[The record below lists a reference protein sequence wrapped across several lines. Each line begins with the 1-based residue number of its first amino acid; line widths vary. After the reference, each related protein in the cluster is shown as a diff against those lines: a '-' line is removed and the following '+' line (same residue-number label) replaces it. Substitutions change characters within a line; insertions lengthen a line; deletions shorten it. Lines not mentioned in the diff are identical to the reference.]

1 MLTKGCGV
9 FEAAAAEGLPAI
21 AATTIKT
28 MIADPRFPDFFLAMS
43 LPLAADL
50 HVREVDPSETTL
62 RGANEGC
69 VPLQGEG
76 TARFTRSGDQ
86 RRAQHVVKSG

>member
-1 MLTKGCGV
+1 MRARRSDHSSAQLASAQLAKSNPTCGAFSANDGTAAGMLTKGCGV

-43 LPLAADL
+43 LSLSP
-50 HVREVDPSETTL
+50 HIST
-62 RGANEGC
+62 
-69 VPLQGEG
+69 
-76 TARFTRSGDQ
+76 
-86 RRAQHVVKSG
+86 